1 MQTRARQ
8 GSPAREN
15 DAEDKDP
22 VVFWLIGKKESTCS
36 QCNKALGS
44 GNFLIREG
52 EKGFCMACADLDHLL
67 FLPRGDTALTRRAKK
82 HSKLWAVVVKFS
94 RSRGRYERQGLL
106 VEEEALKGAEQ
117 ECLNDEDLRAA
128 RRERDEVRRL
138 EQDEELAEAMRA
150 KLMEMFPGCPEKDA
164 ASIARHTSQRG
175 SGRVGR
181 SEAGR
186 NLDEEALRLAAV
198 AHIRHQHTDYDELLM
213 SGMER
218 QDARDSV
225 RRQIEETLRR
235 WRNSG
240 NAQSQNLETQR

>member
-106 VEEEALKGAEQ
+106 VEEEALAQAEQ
-117 ECLNDEDLRAA
+117 ECLEDEDLRA
-128 RRERDEVRRL
+128 RQRERAEEHRL
-138 EQDEELAEAMRA
+138 DQDEKLAVAMRA
-150 KLMEMFPGCPEKDA
+150 KVLAMFPRCSAKDA
-164 ASIARHTSQRG
+164 EAIAQHTSQRG

-186 NLDEEALRLAAV
+186 NLDEEALRMAV
-198 AHIRHQHTDYDELLM
+198 VAYIRHRYTDYDALLM
-213 SGMER
+213 SGLER
-218 QDARDSV
+218 WHARESV
-225 RRQIEETLRR
+225 RGKIDETLDR
-235 WRNSG
+235 WIG
-240 NAQSQNLETQR
+240 N